1 MSVTPYASLTQLKLH
16 LGITD
21 SSQDSLL
28 NDLLSTTYYV
38 INSLLD
44 VDSFNQAATTEKF
57 SLDDIR
63 SRWEVLAKNYPVTS
77 ITHINGTVYS
87 GALWTDYTIQLKRQ
101 LWIDNLWTYLNNLP
115 FPFFT
120 ITYVAW
126 YDRDNS
132 WVDELPEDIKLL
144 QLKLCTQEYNRMKTT
159 WLSSYTLWDES
170 MSFSAGALDDPMVK
184 MILSKYKKA
193 NVI

>member
-44 VDSFNQAATTEKF
+44 VDSFNQTATTEKF

-63 SRWEVLAKNYPVTS
+63 SRWEILAKNYPVTS
-77 ITHINGTVYS
+77 ITHINGTAYGGV
-87 GALWTDYTIQLKRQ
+87 LWTDYTIQLKRQ

-120 ITYVAW
+120 VTYVAW

-132 WVDELPEDIKLL
+132 WVDELPEDLKLL

-170 MSFSAGALDDPMVK
+170 MSFSAGTLDDPMVK